1 MADPQD
7 HILAV
12 HVAYPNARLVSKV
25 EARIAKYG
33 PIISQLYLRA
43 PDKNGRWV
51 VRSASYT
58 VLAVDPRALK
68 IMLSQLRN
76 ADNLLISF

>member
-25 EARIAKYG
+25 ETRISKYG
-33 PIISQLYLRA
+33 PIMSLLYLKA

-51 VRSASYT
+51 IRSASYT
-58 VLAVDPRALK
+58 VLAGDIRALK
-68 IMLSQLRN
+68 IMLAQLRN
-76 ADNLLISF
+76 ADNVLISF